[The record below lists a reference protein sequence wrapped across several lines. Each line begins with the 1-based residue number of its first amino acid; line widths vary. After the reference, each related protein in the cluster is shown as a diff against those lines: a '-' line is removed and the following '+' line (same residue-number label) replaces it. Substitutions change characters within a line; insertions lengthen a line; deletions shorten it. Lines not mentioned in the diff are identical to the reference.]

1 MSTNLV
7 PLLPELFVLFYESQ
21 LLLLKLLTL
30 LPQTLV
36 KLQHA
41 LVARASH
48 LQLQFIVLI
57 QGKTK

>member
-36 KLQHA
+36 KLQHT
-41 LVARASH
+41 LVARAGH